1 MSLKKR
7 IILFFAI
14 VAISNFFIVYFI
26 MIPTIIDIKKISQSI
41 YAERVDLE
49 KKYQKG
55 QLLKET
61 IENFSK
67 IKSEKEKFEKSFITE
82 GKELEFINA
91 LEKISENYGV
101 SQNISLQ
108 KNQEKTSEK
117 NFYYQLPLQMTL
129 SGDFIS
135 ILKYLSELETIS
147 YYFNIPTVN
156 ITAKDG
162 QTTVNLIGE
171 VFIKKQTMEE
181 KST

>member
-1 MSLKKR
+1 
-7 IILFFAI
+7 
-14 VAISNFFIVYFI
+14 